1 MGSNHSSNSKGK
13 NGKKSKSKG
22 SNNNSDNNINE
33 NISKDSLISEDKTII
48 KFEWKEGG
56 NEVYISGN
64 FEDTQKEYKMNKKED
79 STFEFEIKL
88 KNGIYKYR
96 YKVDGQWNYSKN
108 ETTQEDNGQIYNII
122 DTKTYKKTDNN
133 LVLIFENSKKVESN
147 IKKKVNTNNTNN
159 TNNTANTT
167 DSNSTNKTINS
178 QETTKRYKRNKLDN
192 PTKGK
197 NNYSTDIPS
206 RSEMNPNA
214 PAAPQYYLHTF
225 NIDFYSNQNNIG
237 KIKFLKQNEENLLSE
252 NNSYKKL
259 SVLPHV
265 IVYIII
271 LFLVII
277 FNLPLELNS

>member
-1 MGSNHSSNSKGK
+1 
-13 NGKKSKSKG
+13 
-22 SNNNSDNNINE
+22 
-33 NISKDSLISEDKTII
+33 
-48 KFEWKEGG
+48 
-56 NEVYISGN
+56 
-64 FEDTQKEYKMNKKED
+64 MNKKED

-178 QETTKRYKRNKLDN
+178 QETTKRL
-192 PTKGK
+192 
-197 NNYSTDIPS
+197 I
-206 RSEMNPNA
+206 
-214 PAAPQYYLHTF
+214 
-225 NIDFYSNQNNIG
+225 
-237 KIKFLKQNEENLLSE
+237 FLPDQK
-252 NNSYKKL
+252 
-259 SVLPHV
+259 
-265 IVYIII
+265 
-271 LFLVII
+271 
-277 FNLPLELNS
+277 